1 MRNAITLTLAA
12 GLMCGCQGVSGAGNG
27 AMMGGG
33 IGALAGQAIGGNT
46 EATLIG
52 AGAGAVLGGL
62 VGNEVDHQEQARRER
77 ERYRQHSGI
86 TRRTSETTTVR
97 NPDGT
102 YTTTGTETTTSEEE
116 TDGYTG
122 LPRTAGGIPN

>member
-1 MRNAITLTLAA
+1 MRNAIVLTLTS
-12 GLMCGCQGVSGAGNG
+12 GLMVGCSGVSGAGNG

-33 IGALAGQAIGGNT
+33 VGALAGQAIGGNT
-46 EATLIG
+46 ESTLIG
-52 AGAGAVLGGL
+52 AGAGALLGGL
-62 VGNEVDHQEQARRER
+62 IGNEVDHQEQARRER
-77 ERYRQHSGI
+77 EQYRHRGGV

-122 LPRTAGGIPN
+122 LPQF